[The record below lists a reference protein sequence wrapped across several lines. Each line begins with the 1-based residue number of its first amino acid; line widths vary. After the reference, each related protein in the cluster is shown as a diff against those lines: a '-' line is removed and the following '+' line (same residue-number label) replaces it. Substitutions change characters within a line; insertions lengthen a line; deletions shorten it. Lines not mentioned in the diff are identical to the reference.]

1 MEATTEQAQCLPEP
15 EKGKKK
21 NQSKEYLKGWTSYR
35 IKRYWAY
42 VAATVVALAMP
53 WITING
59 NHLFLLSFD
68 QKKLHLAGIAFDMQ
82 ELYLMPFLLML
93 LFLGIFAVT
102 AVGGRAWCGW
112 ACPQTIFRVI
122 YRDGIETKL
131 LGLRKR
137 IKNKQKDPD
146 MSKMENKMKSVIAI
160 LLWSVIAFVAAADFL
175 WFFVP
180 PEDFFSYLAN
190 PMEHMTLVGML
201 VGIAVFIILDVVFIK
216 ENFCVYICPYS
227 RVQSVLYDEDT
238 IMAIYDPKRGGEIYE
253 GHGYEREKKF
263 SNHKELLKVDS
274 TAECNT
280 CESCV
285 TVCPTHI
292 DIRKGLQL
300 ECINCLECVDACT
313 AVMGAQGKESLVRW
327 SSEKEA
333 VRHEG
338 KTNYLR
344 GKVIAYFTVLAIVLV
359 TLFVMGSKKE
369 HMLLDIN
376 KSPRLY
382 KILDTGVVQNDYI
395 FMFANTDSK
404 AHTYYFE
411 VVGNDKITIVRPRD
425 AFKIGAGKKKK
436 KVVILEASESLADT
450 IHKDVPVPVI
460 IRAYAVDE
468 KEKIIIDRQAVF
480 MYPKA
485 DLIKNRKK

>member
-1 MEATTEQAQCLPEP
+1 MESTEKSE
-15 EKGKKK
+15 K
-21 NQSKEYLKGWTSYR
+21 NQSKEYLKGWMPYR

-42 VAATVVALAMP
+42 VVATVVALVIP

-146 MSKMENKMKSVIAI
+146 MSKLENKVKSFIAI
-160 LLWSVIAFVAAADFL
+160 LLWSVIAFVASADFL

-180 PEDFFSYLAN
+180 PEDFFSYMSN
-190 PMEHMTLVGML
+190 PTEHMVL
-201 VGIAVFIILDVVFIK
+201 VGILVSTALFIILDVVFIK
-216 ENFCVYICPYS
+216 ENFCVYVCPYS
-227 RVQSVLYDEDT
+227 RVQSVLYDDDT
-238 IMAIYDPKRGGEIYE
+238 IMAVYDPKRGGDIYE

-263 SNHKELLKVDS
+263 SKQKELLSVDTS
-274 TAECNT
+274 AECTT

-313 AVMGAQGKESLVRW
+313 TVMGALGKESLVRW

-333 VRHEG
+333 VKYEG
-338 KTNYLR
+338 KTNYFR
-344 GKVIAYFTVLAIVLV
+344 GKVIAYFAVLSIVLV
-359 TLFVMGSKKE
+359 ALFVMGSKKE
-369 HMLLDIN
+369 HMLLNIN
-376 KSPRLY
+376 KGQRLY
-382 KILDTGVVQNDYI
+382 KVLDNGVVQNDYI
-395 FMFANTDSK
+395 FMFANTDRK

-411 VVGNDKITIVRPRD
+411 IVGNDKITIKRPSEP
-425 AFKIGAGKKKK
+425 FKLGAGKKKK
-436 KVVILEASESLADT
+436 KVVILETSEKLADNAR
-450 IHKDVPVPVI
+450 KDVPIPLL
-460 IRAYAVDE
+460 IRAYATDD
-468 KEKIIIDRQAVF
+468 KEKIIVDREMVF
-480 MYPKA
+480 FYPRA
-485 DLIKNRKK
+485 DLVKK

>member
-1 MEATTEQAQCLPEP
+1 MEATTEQVQCLPG
-15 EKGKKK
+15 KGKKK
-21 NQSKEYLKGWTSYR
+21 NKAKEYLGKWTSYR
-35 IKRYWAY
+35 VKRYWAY

-53 WITING
+53 WITIGG

-68 QKKLHLAGIAFDMQ
+68 QKKLHLGGVAFDMQ

-131 LGLRKR
+131 LGLRKK

-146 MSKMENKMKSVIAI
+146 MSKMENKVKSVIAI
-160 LLWSVIAFVAAADFL
+160 LLWSLIAFVAAADFL

-180 PEDFFSYLAN
+180 PEDFFAYLAN
-190 PMEHMTLVGML
+190 PAEHMTLVGML
-201 VGIAVFIILDVVFIK
+201 VGIALFIILDVVFIK
-216 ENFCVYICPYS
+216 ENFCIYICPYS
-227 RVQSVLYDEDT
+227 RVQSVLYDDET
-238 IMAIYDPKRGGEIYE
+238 IMAVYDPKRGGDIYE

-263 SNHKELLKVDS
+263 SNYKELLKVDS

-313 AVMGAQGKESLVRW
+313 TVMAGQGKESLVRW

-333 VRHEG
+333 VRHDG

-344 GKVIAYFTVLAIVLV
+344 GKVIAYFTVLSIVLI

-369 HMLLDIN
+369 HMLLNIN
-376 KSPRLY
+376 KSSRPY
-382 KILDTGVVQNDYI
+382 KVLDAGVVQNDYI
-395 FMFANTDSK
+395 FMFSNTDRK
-404 AHTYYFE
+404 PHTYYFE
-411 VVGNDKITIVRPRD
+411 IVGNDKIKIKRPTEP
-425 AFKIGAGKKKK
+425 FKLGAGQKKKK
-436 KVVILEASESLADT
+436 IVILEASESLADT
-450 IHKDVPVPVI
+450 THKDVPVPVT
-460 IRAYAVDE
+460 IRAYAIDE

-480 MYPKA
+480 IYPKA
-485 DLIKNRKK
+485 DLLKK